1 MAKQKAVP
9 TPPAKA
15 RPPAV
20 IGSDISASLAARMAA
35 DSGNGMEGTD
45 RDSFAIPFIR
55 VLQDLSPQ
63 CTKGKVGYNPA
74 AKPGQIFNTVT
85 GELIDGE
92 DGFIFAP
99 CAYQRRFIQWGPRGS
114 TRQGWQGEWLP
125 EDVIEA
131 YQHQKELYEGSGLIV
146 KSEEDGKYYLGGDN
160 PKKND
165 LLADTRSHFG
175 LVLTESG
182 PVQALLSLSGS
193 QVKKSKQLMGLLSS
207 VRINGQ
213 TPPTWMSK
221 LRITSVAES
230 NDQGSWYGVRIEAAG
245 FITTEDEYEAGK
257 AFHDIIIAG
266 KAKADYREEDGAE
279 SSGRG
284 GGGKF

>member
-1 MAKQKAVP
+1 MAKQKAIPQV
-9 TPPAKA
+9 PAKTGA

-20 IGSDISASLAARMAA
+20 IDPASALMARMAA

-63 CTKGKVGYNPA
+63 VKEGRAGFIPG

-85 GELIDGE
+85 GELINGADGI
-92 DGFIFAP
+92 IFAC
-99 CAYQRRFIQWGPRGS
+99 CAYQRRFIQWAPRSGDK
-114 TRQGWQGEWLP
+114 GGYKGEWMP

-131 YQHQKELYEGSGLIV
+131 LSRGAELFEGSGPV
-146 KSEEDGKYYLGGDN
+146 MKSEEDGRIYLGGTN

-165 LLADTRSHFG
+165 MLADTRSHFG
-175 LVLTESG
+175 LVLTDSG

-193 QVKKSKQLMGLLSS
+193 QIKKSKQMMGILSA

-221 LRITSVAES
+221 LRITTVPES

-245 FITTEDEYEAGK
+245 FISSEDEYEAGK
-257 AFHDIIIAG
+257 QFHDIIIAG
-266 KAKADYREEDGAE
+266 KAHADYRAEEDEDAP
-279 SSGRG
+279 RG
-284 GGGKF
+284 NGKF

>member
-9 TPPAKA
+9 TVPTKA

-20 IGSDISASLAARMAA
+20 MGSDVSASLAARMAA

-63 CTKGKVGYNPA
+63 VKSGRPGYI
-74 AKPGQIFNTVT
+74 PGAQPGMIFNTVT
-85 GELIDGE
+85 GELIPGE
-92 DGFIFAP
+92 DGIIFAP
-99 CAYQRRFIQWGPRGS
+99 CAYQRRFIQWAPRNGDK
-114 TRQGWQGEWLP
+114 GGFKGEWMP
-125 EDVIEA
+125 EDVLTA
-131 YQHQKELYEGSGLIV
+131 LSRGAELFEGSGTVV
-146 KSEEDGKYYLGGDN
+146 KSEEDGHIYLGGDN

-175 LVLTESG
+175 LVLTDSG

-193 QVKKSKQLMGLLSS
+193 QIKKSKQMMGILSA

-221 LRITSVAES
+221 LRITTVAES

-245 FITTEDEYEAGK
+245 LITTEDEYEAGK

-266 KAKADYREEDGAE
+266 KAKADYREEDGTEA
-279 SSGRG
+279 S
-284 GGGKF
+284 GGKSGKF